1 MKILKLIEK
10 YTFLFLT
17 GGFAYNLIEIIYRG
31 YTHWTMF
38 ILGGICFIALGSINN
53 FLSWDTPLI
62 IQSVIGAFIITIL
75 EFITGCIVNLKLGWD
90 VWDYSD
96 MLFNI
101 KGQICLPFFLLWIIV
116 SVIAI
121 IIDDYLRYWIFHE
134 DKPHYTIV

>member
-10 YTFLFLT
+10 YIFLFLT

-53 FLSWDTPLI
+53 FLSWDTPLT